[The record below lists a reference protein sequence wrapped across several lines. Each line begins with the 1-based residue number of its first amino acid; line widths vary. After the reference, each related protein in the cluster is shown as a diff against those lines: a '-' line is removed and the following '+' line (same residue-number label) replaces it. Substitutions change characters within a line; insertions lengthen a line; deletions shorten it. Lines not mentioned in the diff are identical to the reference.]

1 MRSTHG
7 KFLNGDSINGQILTN
22 FRQIKKNYTFKSR
35 VCFFSFADTES
46 SKYSLSRNCDV
57 SEFFFFFFGGEGI
70 YDHCSLFVL
79 SFIFSLNQVKTCDTV
94 LLSQSD

>member
-46 SKYSLSRNCDV
+46 RKYSLSRNCDV
-57 SEFFFFFFGGEGI
+57 SEFFFFFLVGKVFTI
-70 YDHCSLFVL
+70 IVPS
-79 SFIFSLNQVKTCDTV
+79 SF
-94 LLSQSD
+94 